1 MYYYIRI
8 LIHRPAACFGTPDIM
23 NPALLT
29 VSDSSKHIIQIL
41 QLLDERRLSLSLAVN
56 RLEVAYLSGLGIL
69 WQDMTLER
77 GSKLVQESRSLLL
90 DVKVQLEPESNTAA
104 TEFRILSNLI
114 TGADNQRSLKIKK
127 ALQTSISRAERGS
140 EAKPAKDGMLS
151 RRNTISNL
159 NAAHRSSQQTCQ
171 RPGTMEPPQ
180 TMSRPRS
187 FDLSSG
193 VNVDYYPLNAD
204 SLRSVS
210 TTDVS
215 KMSLSAAEWECIL
228 SDLDHG
234 NLNIFNGIYG
244 GQEGADQPS
253 SQGPIDN
260 SYSPHQTATAYA
272 PIMQQHVRLSP
283 QDTSS
288 EAWSACSSGDISY
301 VHDGVP
307 GYPAENGINTDD
319 VLSFKDF
326 DLPQS
331 LQMAEAVRGIM
342 IPSADEDYVDLGIFD
357 GWDRSLIA

>member
-1 MYYYIRI
+1 
-8 LIHRPAACFGTPDIM
+8 M

-29 VSDSSKHIIQIL
+29 ISDSSKHIIQIL
-41 QLLDERRLSLSLAVN
+41 QLLDERRLSLSLAIN

-77 GSKLVQESRSLLL
+77 GSKLVQESRNLLL
-90 DVKVQLEPESNTAA
+90 DVKVQLDPESNTAA

-114 TGADNQRSLKIKK
+114 TGADSQRSMKIKK
-127 ALQTSISRAERGS
+127 ALQTSQSRAEVGP
-140 EAKPAKDGMLS
+140 EPKPAKDGVLS

-159 NAAHRSSQQTCQ
+159 SVAHRSPQQTRQ
-171 RPGTMEPPQ
+171 RAGAMEPPQ

-215 KMSLSAAEWECIL
+215 KMALSAAEWECIL

-244 GQEGADQPS
+244 GQERADQPS
-253 SQGPIDN
+253 SHIDSN
-260 SYSPHQTATAYA
+260 YSPHQTASAYA

-301 VHDGVP
+301 VHEGVP
-307 GYPAENGINTDD
+307 GYSAENGLNTDD

-331 LQMAEAVRGIM
+331 LQMAEAVKGIM
-342 IPSADEDYVDLGIFD
+342 IPSADEDFVDLGLFD
-357 GWDRSLIA
+357 AWDRSLMA

>member
-1 MYYYIRI
+1 
-8 LIHRPAACFGTPDIM
+8 M

-29 VSDSSKHIIQIL
+29 ISDSSKHIIQIL
-41 QLLDERRLSLSLAVN
+41 QLLDERRLSLSLAIN

-77 GSKLVQESRSLLL
+77 GSKLVQESRNLLL

-114 TGADNQRSLKIKK
+114 IGADSQRSMKIKK
-127 ALQTSISRAERGS
+127 ALQTSQSRAEVGS
-140 EAKPAKDGMLS
+140 EAKLAKDGVLS

-159 NAAHRSSQQTCQ
+159 NAAHRSSQQTRQ
-171 RPGTMEPPQ
+171 RPGAMEPPQ

-215 KMSLSAAEWECIL
+215 KMALSAAEWECIL

-234 NLNIFNGIYG
+234 NLNIYNGIYG
-244 GQEGADQPS
+244 GQERADQPS
-253 SQGPIDN
+253 SNGPIDN
-260 SYSPHQTATAYA
+260 SYSPHQTTSAYA
-272 PIMQQHVRLSP
+272 PITQQHVRLSP

-301 VHDGVP
+301 VHDGAP
-307 GYPAENGINTDD
+307 GYPAENGLNTDD
-319 VLSFKDF
+319 VLAFKDF

-331 LQMAEAVRGIM
+331 LQMAETVKGIM
-342 IPSADEDYVDLGIFD
+342 IPSTDEDFVDLGIFD
-357 GWDRSLIA
+357 GWDRSLMA

>member
-1 MYYYIRI
+1 
-8 LIHRPAACFGTPDIM
+8 M

-29 VSDSSKHIIQIL
+29 ISDSSKHIIQIL
-41 QLLDERRLSLSLAVN
+41 QLLDERRLSLSLAIN

-69 WQDMTLER
+69 WQDMALER

-90 DVKVQLEPESNTAA
+90 DVKAQLETESNTAA

-114 TGADNQRSLKIKK
+114 TSVDSQRSMKIKK
-127 ALQTSISRAERGS
+127 ALQTSQSRTEVGS
-140 EAKPAKDGMLS
+140 EPKPAKDGVPS

-159 NAAHRSSQQTCQ
+159 SAAHVSSQQAHQ
-171 RPGTMEPPQ
+171 RPGIMDPPQ
-180 TMSRPRS
+180 TMSRPKS

-193 VNVDYYPLNAD
+193 VNVDYYPLDAD
-204 SLRSVS
+204 SLRSMS
-210 TTDVS
+210 SANVS
-215 KMSLSAAEWECIL
+215 KMALSAAEWECIL

-244 GQEGADQPS
+244 GQERAGQLS
-253 SQGPIDN
+253 SHSTIDS
-260 SYSPHQTATAYA
+260 SYSPHQTASAYA
-272 PIMQQHVRLSP
+272 PIMQQQHVRLSP

-307 GYPAENGINTDD
+307 GYSTANGLNTDD
-319 VLSFKDF
+319 VLTFKDL
-326 DLPQS
+326 DSPQS

-342 IPSADEDYVDLGIFD
+342 IPSADEDFVDLGLFD
-357 GWDRSLIA
+357 GWDRSLMA